1 MPHIGGNIIAFDDF
15 KNAFQFIDFDTVMKI
30 ITESLKIFF
39 FIYDFIRSIA
49 EKTGQFCYC
58 EIGTGSDIN
67 PAFNNRIERCIGNI
81 TLDRAGPNI
90 GFPFLQFFFKIHY
103 NGLLPFL
110 FLFLFLFLSLTNYR
124 LTDKKSIVDTR
135 FCRRYT

>member
-1 MPHIGGNIIAFDDF
+1 VPHIGGNIIAFDDF
-15 KNAFQFIDFDTVMKI
+15 KNAFQFIGFDTVMKI

-90 GFPFLQFFFKIHY
+90 GFPFFNSFSKFIIMASFPFHFSFFNII
-103 NGLLPFL
+103 G
-110 FLFLFLFLSLTNYR
+110 
-124 LTDKKSIVDTR
+124 
-135 FCRRYT
+135 